1 MWDIAYLIVSY
12 LIGSISAA
20 ILVCRLMGKGDP
32 RSVGSGNPG
41 ATNVLRAYGKFPAL
55 LTLAGDVLKGFLPV
69 VVGAGLRLDPAIVA
83 GAGVAAFIG
92 HLYPVFFGFKGGK
105 GVATLIGLLF
115 GYDWRL
121 GLCFIVTWLAVA
133 AVCRYSSLAAL
144 CATLAAP
151 LYALLLGLPLPY
163 ALALGVMA
171 PVVFWRHA
179 ENIQR
184 LRNGTEG
191 RIGAKRA

>member
-1 MWDIAYLIVSY
+1 MWGVAYLVISY

-32 RSVGSGNPG
+32 RDVGSGNPG
-41 ATNVLRAYGKFPAL
+41 ATNVLRAHGKFPAL

-69 VVGAGLRLDPAIVA
+69 VVGLGLGLDPALVA
-83 GAGVAAFIG
+83 GAGLAAFIG

-105 GVATLIGLLF
+105 GVATLIGVLF

-121 GLCFIVTWLAVA
+121 GLSFIATWLAVA
-133 AVCRYSSLAAL
+133 AVSRYSSLAAL

-151 LYALLLGLPLPY
+151 IYALLLGLPWPY

-171 PVVFWRHA
+171 PTVFWRHA